1 MRPKSFE
8 TDVYLMSVTVLKLG
22 GSLLDLGD
30 LPTRL
35 RAVFAMLDSG
45 RPLLVCGG
53 GDAADVVRRWHE
65 THALDEEQ
73 SHWLAME
80 SIRLNQRLL
89 LTLMPELE
97 LVSNRAAAESTWS
110 RGRVPLLDLMSFVSL
125 EESQAERGTALPHTW
140 DVTSDS
146 LAAWVA
152 IRWPASQFVLLKS
165 VELPNQDA
173 RWTLQAVANAGLV
186 DRHFPKLASILPPTF
201 WCDLRC
207 NGAAEIQPLAD

>member
-1 MRPKSFE
+1 MG
-8 TDVYLMSVTVLKLG
+8 VTVLKLG

-35 RAVFAMLDSG
+35 RAVFAKLDG
-45 RPLLVCGG
+45 DQPLLVCGG
-53 GDAADVVRRWHE
+53 GDAADIVRRWHE

-73 SHWLAME
+73 SHWLAMD

-97 LVSNRAAAESTWS
+97 LVSNRAAAESAWS
-110 RGRVPLLDLMSFVSL
+110 RGRVPLLDLMAFVSI
-125 EESQAERGTALPHTW
+125 EESHAEQGAALPHTW

-152 IRWPASQFVLLKS
+152 IRWPASRFVFLKS
-165 VELPNQDA
+165 AELPPFKNLMQ
-173 RWTLQAVANAGLV
+173 LANSELI
-186 DRHFPKLASILPPTF
+186 DRYFPKLASALPPTF
-201 WCDLRC
+201 WCRMRECSAIDF
-207 NGAAEIQPLAD
+207 EPMKTD

>member
-1 MRPKSFE
+1 
-8 TDVYLMSVTVLKLG
+8 MSVTVLKLG

-30 LPTRL
+30 LPDRL
-35 RAVFAMLDSG
+35 GSVFKMLDDD

-73 SHWLAME
+73 SHWLAMD

-97 LVSNRAAAESTWS
+97 LVSNRAAAELAWS
-110 RGRVPLLDLMSFVSL
+110 HGRVPLLDLMAFVSI
-125 EESQAERGTALPHTW
+125 EESTAEQDTVLPHAW

-152 IRWPASQFVLLKS
+152 IRWPASRFVLLKS
-165 VELPNQDA
+165 VELPNKDA
-173 RWTLQAVANAGLV
+173 RWTLQTAADAGFV
-186 DRHFPKLASILPPTF
+186 DRYFPRLTSSLPPTF
-201 WCDLRC
+201 WCDLRS
-207 NGAAEIQPLAD
+207 NTEAGIQPLAD